1 MMPRRVV
8 STSGSSGTLGL
19 ELALIS
25 WAELQQVYSG
35 QESSGI
41 QNQLLTDKIFLGIDA
56 GGTFTDFVALRVGE
70 AVEVEVH
77 KTLSTP
83 DAPEQA
89 ILAGIEALGLS
100 GEAERGTLHIIHG
113 STVAT
118 NAALEGKNAPTAYV
132 TNYGFGDT
140 LMLGRQTRPAL
151 YALEFPAQSIPVPS
165 AYCLETGGRMSA
177 EGKVLETLTSD
188 ELQDLVARIRD
199 LAPEAVAI
207 NLLFSFLDD
216 SSEVAIEKAI
226 ADAGVPVFVSR
237 SSAVLPV
244 YKEYERGIATWLNA
258 SLGPVVSGYLSRLR
272 MSMNRCSLRIMQSN
286 GETLDAE
293 KAAESAVRLLL
304 SGPAGGL
311 IAMKTL
317 GEQADVSKIISF
329 DMGGTSTDVALLDGE
344 IATTSE
350 GHIGP
355 YPVAV
360 PMVDM
365 HTIGAGGGSI
375 AYVDQGGMLQVGPRS
390 AGADPGPACYG
401 LGGRY
406 ATVTDANLVL
416 GRLVPGARL
425 AGSLAL
431 SVAQARDAV
440 GALAQE
446 IALSVE
452 ETAAGIISIANEHMA
467 KAIREISVNRGYDP
481 ADFVLASFGGAGGLH
496 VCALAEA
503 MRMHQAL
510 VPARGGVLSA
520 LGMLM
525 APRGRQLTRTLGIA
539 MDGIEISALEAAMAD
554 LECRST
560 EELSVE
566 GDSLGELVCRRSVDL
581 CYKGQSYTLNVPW
594 QGPAESLAAFR
605 ALHERRYGYSLT
617 SGVELVNIC
626 VDVREVSEPIQLPS
640 ETPMDVQ
647 PARLTGQDLASE
659 ADDIPAFPREALAF
673 GQQLSGPCV
682 ITEYSATVYVAE
694 HWLAEIDALG
704 NLRLSRK
711 QSYG

>member
-1 MMPRRVV
+1 
-8 STSGSSGTLGL
+8 
-19 ELALIS
+19 LALIS

-375 AYVDQGGMLQVGPRS
+375 AYGDQGGMLQVGPRS

-401 LGGRY
+401 LGGRH

-554 LECRST
+554 LESRAT

-594 QGPAESLAAFR
+594 QDPAESLAAFR

-694 HWLAEIDALG
+694 HWLAEIDAMG
-704 NLRLSRK
+704 SLRLSRK
-711 QSYG
+711 QSYE

>member
-1 MMPRRVV
+1 M
-8 STSGSSGTLGL
+8 
-19 ELALIS
+19 
-25 WAELQQVYSG
+25 
-35 QESSGI
+35 
-41 QNQLLTDKIFLGIDA
+41 LTDKIFLGIDA

-100 GEAERGTLHIIHG
+100 GEAERGALHIIHG

-118 NAALEGKNAPTAYV
+118 NAALEGKNAPTAYI

-140 LMLGRQTRPAL
+140 LTLGRQTRPAL
-151 YALEFPAQSIPVPS
+151 YSLEFPAQSIPVPS

-188 ELQDLVARIRD
+188 ELQDLVARIKD
-199 LAPEAVAI
+199 IAPEAVAI

-226 ADAGVPVFVSR
+226 TDAGVPVFVSR

-401 LGGRY
+401 LGGRH

-431 SVAQARDAV
+431 SVAQARHAV

-525 APRGRQLTRTLGIA
+525 APRGRQLTRTLGIS
-539 MDGIEISALEAAMAD
+539 MDGIEISALEGAIAD
-554 LECRST
+554 LESRAT

-594 QGPAESLAAFR
+594 QDPAESLAAFR

-617 SGVELVNIC
+617 SSVELVNIC
-626 VDVREVSEPIQLPS
+626 VDVREVSEPIQLSS
-640 ETPMDVQ
+640 ETAMDAE
-647 PARLTGQDLASE
+647 PARLIGQDLAFE
-659 ADDIPAFPREALAF
+659 VDDIPAVHRDALAF

-694 HWLAEIDALG
+694 HWLAEIDAMG
-704 NLRLSRK
+704 SLRLSRK
-711 QSYG
+711 QSYE

>member
-1 MMPRRVV
+1 M
-8 STSGSSGTLGL
+8 
-19 ELALIS
+19 
-25 WAELQQVYSG
+25 
-35 QESSGI
+35 
-41 QNQLLTDKIFLGIDA
+41 LTDKIFLGIDA

-100 GEAERGTLHIIHG
+100 GEAERGALHIIHG

-140 LMLGRQTRPAL
+140 LTLGRQTRPAL
-151 YALEFPAQSIPVPS
+151 YSLEFPAQSIPVPS

-188 ELQDLVARIRD
+188 ELQDLVARIKD

-317 GEQADVSKIISF
+317 GEQADVSNIISF

-401 LGGRY
+401 LGG
-406 ATVTDANLVL
+406 VTPQSRTRIWCWAGLFLAQDSQEVL
-416 GRLVPGARL
+416 RSAWRRPDMRSGLWRRKLRCPLKKRLP
-425 AGSLAL
+425 AL
-431 SVAQARDAV
+431 SVLPMSTWLKQ
-440 GALAQE
+440 
-446 IALSVE
+446 S
-452 ETAAGIISIANEHMA
+452 
-467 KAIREISVNRGYDP
+467 
-481 ADFVLASFGGAGGLH
+481 
-496 VCALAEA
+496 
-503 MRMHQAL
+503 
-510 VPARGGVLSA
+510 
-520 LGMLM
+520 
-525 APRGRQLTRTLGIA
+525 GR
-539 MDGIEISALEAAMAD
+539 S
-554 LECRST
+554 
-560 EELSVE
+560 
-566 GDSLGELVCRRSVDL
+566 
-581 CYKGQSYTLNVPW
+581 
-594 QGPAESLAAFR
+594 
-605 ALHERRYGYSLT
+605 
-617 SGVELVNIC
+617 
-626 VDVREVSEPIQLPS
+626 
-640 ETPMDVQ
+640 
-647 PARLTGQDLASE
+647 RLTGVMIRRILCWPVLVARVGFTFVLWQRRCACIRLWCPPGAVCSPPLA
-659 ADDIPAFPREALAF
+659 
-673 GQQLSGPCV
+673 C
-682 ITEYSATVYVAE
+682 
-694 HWLAEIDALG
+694 
-704 NLRLSRK
+704 
-711 QSYG
+711 

>member
-1 MMPRRVV
+1 M
-8 STSGSSGTLGL
+8 
-19 ELALIS
+19 
-25 WAELQQVYSG
+25 
-35 QESSGI
+35 
-41 QNQLLTDKIFLGIDA
+41 LTDKIFLGIDA

-140 LMLGRQTRPAL
+140 LTLGRQTRPAL
-151 YALEFPAQSIPVPS
+151 YSLEFPAQSIPVPS

-188 ELQDLVARIRD
+188 ELQDLVARIKD
-199 LAPEAVAI
+199 IAPEAVAI

-226 ADAGVPVFVSR
+226 TDAGVPVFVSR

-401 LGGRY
+401 LGGRH

-431 SVAQARDAV
+431 SVAQARHAV

-525 APRGRQLTRTLGIA
+525 APRGRQLTRTLGIS

-554 LECRST
+554 LESRAT

-594 QGPAESLAAFR
+594 QDPAESLAAFR

-617 SGVELVNIC
+617 SSVELVNIC
-626 VDVREVSEPIQLPS
+626 VDVREVSEPIQLSS
-640 ETPMDVQ
+640 ETAMDAQ
-647 PARLTGQDLASE
+647 PARLIGQDLAFE
-659 ADDIPAFPREALAF
+659 VDDIPAFHRDALAF

-694 HWLAEIDALG
+694 HWLAEIDAMG
-704 NLRLSRK
+704 SLRLSRK
-711 QSYG
+711 QSYE

>member
-19 ELALIS
+19 ELVLIS

-35 QESSGI
+35 EESIGI
-41 QNQLLTDKIFLGIDA
+41 KNQLLTDKIFLGIDA
-56 GGTFTDFVALRVGE
+56 GGTFTDFVCLRVGE

-83 DAPEQA
+83 AAPEQA
-89 ILAGIEALGLS
+89 ILDGIEALGLS

-140 LMLGRQTRPAL
+140 LKLGRQTRPDL
-151 YALEFPAQSIPVPS
+151 YALEFPAQRIPVPS

-177 EGKVLETLTSD
+177 EGKVLETLTPN
-188 ELQDLVARIRD
+188 ELQDLIARIKD
-199 LAPEAVAI
+199 LGPEAVAI

-226 ADAGVPVFVSR
+226 TDAGLPVFVSR

-272 MSMNRCSLRIMQSN
+272 TSMNRCSLRIMQSN
-286 GETLDAE
+286 GETLDAK

-317 GEQADVSKIISF
+317 GEQADFSKVISF
-329 DMGGTSTDVALLDGE
+329 DMGGTSTDVALLDDE
-344 IATTSE
+344 ISTTSE

-401 LGGRY
+401 LGGRH

-431 SVAQARDAV
+431 SVAQARNAV
-440 GALAQE
+440 GSLAQE

-452 ETAAGIISIANEHMA
+452 ETAAGIISIANEHMV

-539 MDGIEISALEAAMAD
+539 MDEIEISALEAAMED
-554 LECRST
+554 LENRAT
-560 EELSVE
+560 KELAVE
-566 GDSLGELVCRRSVDL
+566 GDSLGELVRLRSVDL

-594 QGPAESLAAFR
+594 QDPAESLVAFR
-605 ALHERRYGYSLT
+605 ALHERRYGYSLA
-617 SGVELVNIC
+617 SSVELVNIC
-626 VDVREVSEPIQLPS
+626 VDVREVSKPIQLPP
-640 ETPMDVQ
+640 ETAVDEQ
-647 PARLTGQDLASE
+647 PAKLNWQDLASE
-659 ADDIPAFPREALAF
+659 ADDIPAFTREALTF
-673 GQQLSGPCV
+673 RQQLSGPCV

-694 HWLAEIDALG
+694 HWLAEVDALG

-711 QSYG
+711 KNYK

>member
-1 MMPRRVV
+1 MA
-8 STSGSSGTLGL
+8 L

-25 WAELQQVYSG
+25 WAELQQVYSC

-100 GEAERGTLHIIHG
+100 GEAERGTLNIIHG

-118 NAALEGKNAPTAYV
+118 NAALEGNNAPTAYV

-140 LMLGRQTRPAL
+140 LTLGRQTRPAL
-151 YALEFPAQSIPVPS
+151 YALEFPAQSTPVPS
-165 AYCLETGGRMSA
+165 PYCLETGGRMSA

-188 ELQDLVARIRD
+188 ELQDLVARIKD

-226 ADAGVPVFVSR
+226 TDAGVPVFVSR

-272 MSMNRCSLRIMQSN
+272 MSMNRCALRIMQSN

-401 LGGRY
+401 LGGRH

-431 SVAQARDAV
+431 SVAQARQAV

-503 MRMHQAL
+503 MRMHRAL

-554 LECRST
+554 LESRAT

-617 SGVELVNIC
+617 SSVELVNIC

-640 ETPMDVQ
+640 ETAVDVQ
-647 PARLTGQDLASE
+647 PAKLIGQDLASE

-673 GQQLSGPCV
+673 GQQVSGPCV

-711 QSYG
+711 QSYE

>member
-70 AVEVEVH
+70 AVEIEVH

-140 LMLGRQTRPAL
+140 LRLGRQTRPTL
-151 YALEFPAQSIPVPS
+151 YALEFPAQSMPLPS
-165 AYCLETGGRMSA
+165 AYCLETGGRISA
-177 EGKVLETLTSD
+177 EGKVLETLTPD
-188 ELQDLVARIRD
+188 ELQDLVARIKD

-226 ADAGVPVFVSR
+226 TDAGVPVFVSR

-317 GEQADVSKIISF
+317 GEQADFSKIISF

-401 LGGRY
+401 LGGPH

-416 GRLVPGARL
+416 GRLGPGARL

-431 SVAQARDAV
+431 SVAQARHAV

-481 ADFVLASFGGAGGLH
+481 AEFVLASFGGAGGLH

-525 APRGRQLTRTLGIA
+525 APRGRQLTRTLGTA
-539 MDGIEISALEAAMAD
+539 MDGIGISAVEAAMAD
-554 LECRST
+554 LESRAT

-566 GDSLGELVCRRSVDL
+566 GDSLGELVCRRSADL
-581 CYKGQSYTLNVPW
+581 CYEGQSYTLNVPW

-617 SGVELVNIC
+617 SSVELVNIC

-640 ETPMDVQ
+640 ETAMKVQ
-647 PARLTGQDLASE
+647 PAKLIGQDLASE
-659 ADDIPAFPREALAF
+659 AYDIPAFPREALAC

-694 HWLAEIDALG
+694 HWLAETDPLG

-711 QSYG
+711 QSYE

>member
-1 MMPRRVV
+1 M
-8 STSGSSGTLGL
+8 
-19 ELALIS
+19 
-25 WAELQQVYSG
+25 
-35 QESSGI
+35 
-41 QNQLLTDKIFLGIDA
+41 LTDKIFLGIDA

-140 LMLGRQTRPAL
+140 LTLGRQTRPAL
-151 YALEFPAQSIPVPS
+151 YSLEFPAQSIPVPS

-177 EGKVLETLTSD
+177 EGKVLETLTSG
-188 ELQDLVARIRD
+188 ELQDLVARIKD

-226 ADAGVPVFVSR
+226 TDAGVPVFVSR

-401 LGGRY
+401 LGGRH

-431 SVAQARDAV
+431 SVAQARHAV

-554 LECRST
+554 LESRAT

-594 QGPAESLAAFR
+594 QDPAESLAAFR

-617 SGVELVNIC
+617 SSVELVNIC
-626 VDVREVSEPIQLPS
+626 VDVREVSEPIQLSS
-640 ETPMDVQ
+640 ETAMDAQ
-647 PARLTGQDLASE
+647 PARLIGQDLAFE
-659 ADDIPAFPREALAF
+659 VDDIPAFHRDALAF

-711 QSYG
+711 QSYE

>member
-1 MMPRRVV
+1 MPRRVV

-140 LMLGRQTRPAL
+140 LTLGRQTRPAL
-151 YALEFPAQSIPVPS
+151 YSLEFPAQSIPVPS

-188 ELQDLVARIRD
+188 ELQDLVARIKD
-199 LAPEAVAI
+199 IAPEAVAI

-226 ADAGVPVFVSR
+226 TDAGVPVFVSR

-401 LGGRY
+401 LGGRH

-431 SVAQARDAV
+431 SVAQARHAV

-525 APRGRQLTRTLGIA
+525 APRGRQLTRTLGIS

-554 LECRST
+554 LESRAT

-594 QGPAESLAAFR
+594 QDPAESLAAFR

-617 SGVELVNIC
+617 SSVELVNIC
-626 VDVREVSEPIQLPS
+626 VDVREVSEPIQLSS
-640 ETPMDVQ
+640 ETAMDAQ
-647 PARLTGQDLASE
+647 PARLIGQDLAFE
-659 ADDIPAFPREALAF
+659 VDDIPAFHRDALAF

-694 HWLAEIDALG
+694 HWLAEIDAMG
-704 NLRLSRK
+704 SLRLSRK
-711 QSYG
+711 QSYE

>member
-1 MMPRRVV
+1 M
-8 STSGSSGTLGL
+8 GEESSGTK
-19 ELALIS
+19 
-25 WAELQQVYSG
+25 
-35 QESSGI
+35 
-41 QNQLLTDKIFLGIDA
+41 NRLLTDKILLGIDA
-56 GGTFTDFVALRVGE
+56 GGTFTDFVCLRFGKT
-70 AVEVEVH
+70 VEVEVH

-83 DAPEQA
+83 AAPEQA
-89 ILAGIEALGLS
+89 IQAGIEAMGLS
-100 GEAERGTLHIIHG
+100 GAAERGTLHIIHG

-140 LMLGRQTRPAL
+140 LKLGRQTRPAL
-151 YALEFPAQSIPVPS
+151 YALEFPTQSTPVPS

-177 EGKVLETLTSD
+177 EGKVLETLTPE
-188 ELQDLVARIRD
+188 ELQDLVVRIKD

-226 ADAGVPVFVSR
+226 TDSGLPVFVSR

-272 MSMNRCSLRIMQSN
+272 ASMNRCSLRIMQSN
-286 GETLDAE
+286 GETLDAGT
-293 KAAESAVRLLL
+293 AAESAVRLLL

-350 GHIGP
+350 GYIGT

-401 LGGRY
+401 LGGHH

-425 AGSLAL
+425 AGGLEL
-431 SVAQARDAV
+431 SVAKARNAV

-467 KAIREISVNRGYDP
+467 RAIREISVNRGYDP
-481 ADFVLASFGGAGGLH
+481 TDFVLASFGGAGGLH

-525 APRGRQLTRTLGIA
+525 ASRGRQLTRTLGVAI
-539 MDGIEISALEAAMAD
+539 DGIEITALQAAMED
-554 LECRST
+554 LENRAT
-560 EELSVE
+560 EELTAE
-566 GDSLGELVCRRSVDL
+566 GESIGELVCKRSIDL
-581 CYKGQSYTLNVPW
+581 RYKGQSYTLNVPW
-594 QGPAESLAAFR
+594 QGPTESLAAFR
-605 ALHERRYGYSLT
+605 ALHERRYGYSLG
-617 SGVELVNIC
+617 SSVELVNIC

-640 ETPMDVQ
+640 ETAVDEQ
-647 PARLTGQDLASE
+647 PAKLIEQKRTSE
-659 ADDIPAFPREALAF
+659 ADNIPAFPREALAL
-673 GQQLSGPCV
+673 GQQLAGPCV
-682 ITEYSATVYVAE
+682 IAEYSATVYVAK
-694 HWLAEIDALG
+694 HWFAEIDALG
-704 NLRLSRK
+704 NLRLSRT
-711 QSYG
+711 QNYQ

>member
-1 MMPRRVV
+1 M
-8 STSGSSGTLGL
+8 
-19 ELALIS
+19 
-25 WAELQQVYSG
+25 
-35 QESSGI
+35 
-41 QNQLLTDKIFLGIDA
+41 LTDKIFLGVDA

-100 GEAERGTLHIIHG
+100 GEAERGMLHIIHG

-140 LMLGRQTRPAL
+140 LTLGRQTRPAL
-151 YALEFPAQSIPVPS
+151 YSLEFPAQSIPVPS

-188 ELQDLVARIRD
+188 ELEDLVARIKD

-226 ADAGVPVFVSR
+226 TDTGVPVFVSR

-293 KAAESAVRLLL
+293 KAADSAVRLLL

-329 DMGGTSTDVALLDGE
+329 DMGGTSTDVALLDGG

-401 LGGRY
+401 LGGRH

-554 LECRST
+554 LESRAN

-566 GDSLGELVCRRSVDL
+566 GGSLGELVCRRSVDL

-594 QGPAESLAAFR
+594 QDPAESLAAFR

-617 SGVELVNIC
+617 SSVELVNIC

-640 ETPMDVQ
+640 ETAMDVQ
-647 PARLTGQDLASE
+647 PARLIGQDLASE

-682 ITEYSATVYVAE
+682 ITEYSATVYVSK
-694 HWLAEIDALG
+694 HWMAEIDALG

-711 QSYG
+711 QSYE

>member
-1 MMPRRVV
+1 M
-8 STSGSSGTLGL
+8 
-19 ELALIS
+19 
-25 WAELQQVYSG
+25 
-35 QESSGI
+35 
-41 QNQLLTDKIFLGIDA
+41 LTDKIFLGIDA

-140 LMLGRQTRPAL
+140 LTLGRQTRPAL

-188 ELQDLVARIRD
+188 ELQDLVARIKD
-199 LAPEAVAI
+199 IAPEAVAI

-226 ADAGVPVFVSR
+226 TDAGVPVFVSR

-401 LGGRY
+401 LGGRH

-431 SVAQARDAV
+431 SVAQARHAV

-554 LECRST
+554 LESRAT

-594 QGPAESLAAFR
+594 QDPAESLAAFR

-617 SGVELVNIC
+617 SSVELVNIC
-626 VDVREVSEPIQLPS
+626 VDVREVSEPIQLSS
-640 ETPMDVQ
+640 ETAMDAQ
-647 PARLTGQDLASE
+647 PARLIGQDLAFE
-659 ADDIPAFPREALAF
+659 ADDIPAFHRDALAF

-694 HWLAEIDALG
+694 HWLAEIDAMG
-704 NLRLSRK
+704 SLRLSRK
-711 QSYG
+711 QSYE

>member
-1 MMPRRVV
+1 
-8 STSGSSGTLGL
+8 
-19 ELALIS
+19 
-25 WAELQQVYSG
+25 
-35 QESSGI
+35 
-41 QNQLLTDKIFLGIDA
+41 
-56 GGTFTDFVALRVGE
+56 
-70 AVEVEVH
+70 
-77 KTLSTP
+77 
-83 DAPEQA
+83 
-89 ILAGIEALGLS
+89 
-100 GEAERGTLHIIHG
+100 
-113 STVAT
+113 
-118 NAALEGKNAPTAYV
+118 
-132 TNYGFGDT
+132 
-140 LMLGRQTRPAL
+140 
-151 YALEFPAQSIPVPS
+151 
-165 AYCLETGGRMSA
+165 MSA

-188 ELQDLVARIRD
+188 ELQDLVARIKD
-199 LAPEAVAI
+199 IAPEAVAI

-226 ADAGVPVFVSR
+226 TDAGVPVFVSR

-401 LGGRY
+401 LGGRH

-431 SVAQARDAV
+431 SVAQARHAV

-525 APRGRQLTRTLGIA
+525 APRGRQLTRTLGIS
-539 MDGIEISALEAAMAD
+539 MDGIEISALEAAIAD
-554 LECRST
+554 LESRAT

-594 QGPAESLAAFR
+594 QDPAESLAAFR

-617 SGVELVNIC
+617 SSVELVNIC
-626 VDVREVSEPIQLPS
+626 VDVREVSEPIQLSS
-640 ETPMDVQ
+640 ETAMDAE
-647 PARLTGQDLASE
+647 PARLIGQDLAFE
-659 ADDIPAFPREALAF
+659 VDDIPAVHRDALAF

-694 HWLAEIDALG
+694 HWLAEIDAMG
-704 NLRLSRK
+704 SLRLSRK
-711 QSYG
+711 QSYE

>member
-1 MMPRRVV
+1 M
-8 STSGSSGTLGL
+8 
-19 ELALIS
+19 
-25 WAELQQVYSG
+25 
-35 QESSGI
+35 
-41 QNQLLTDKIFLGIDA
+41 LTDKIFLGIDA

-304 SGPAGGL
+304 SGPVGGL
-311 IAMKTL
+311 IAMKTM

-375 AYVDQGGMLQVGPRS
+375 ALF
-390 AGADPGPACYG
+390 
-401 LGGRY
+401 
-406 ATVTDANLVL
+406 N
-416 GRLVPGARL
+416 
-425 AGSLAL
+425 
-431 SVAQARDAV
+431 
-440 GALAQE
+440 
-446 IALSVE
+446 
-452 ETAAGIISIANEHMA
+452 N
-467 KAIREISVNRGYDP
+467 
-481 ADFVLASFGGAGGLH
+481 F
-496 VCALAEA
+496 
-503 MRMHQAL
+503 
-510 VPARGGVLSA
+510 
-520 LGMLM
+520 
-525 APRGRQLTRTLGIA
+525 
-539 MDGIEISALEAAMAD
+539 
-554 LECRST
+554 ECK
-560 EELSVE
+560 
-566 GDSLGELVCRRSVDL
+566 RR
-581 CYKGQSYTLNVPW
+581 
-594 QGPAESLAAFR
+594 
-605 ALHERRYGYSLT
+605 
-617 SGVELVNIC
+617 
-626 VDVREVSEPIQLPS
+626 
-640 ETPMDVQ
+640 
-647 PARLTGQDLASE
+647 
-659 ADDIPAFPREALAF
+659 
-673 GQQLSGPCV
+673 
-682 ITEYSATVYVAE
+682 
-694 HWLAEIDALG
+694 
-704 NLRLSRK
+704 
-711 QSYG
+711 

>member
-1 MMPRRVV
+1 M
-8 STSGSSGTLGL
+8 
-19 ELALIS
+19 
-25 WAELQQVYSG
+25 
-35 QESSGI
+35 
-41 QNQLLTDKIFLGIDA
+41 LTDKIFLGIDA

-140 LMLGRQTRPAL
+140 LTLGRQTRPAL
-151 YALEFPAQSIPVPS
+151 YSLEFPAQSIPVPS

-188 ELQDLVARIRD
+188 ELQDLVARIKD
-199 LAPEAVAI
+199 IAPEAVAI

-226 ADAGVPVFVSR
+226 TDAGVPVFVSR

-401 LGGRY
+401 LGGRH

-431 SVAQARDAV
+431 SVAQARHAV

-525 APRGRQLTRTLGIA
+525 APRGRQLTRTLGIS

-554 LECRST
+554 LESRAT

-594 QGPAESLAAFR
+594 QDPAESLAAFR

-617 SGVELVNIC
+617 SSVELVNIC

-640 ETPMDVQ
+640 ETAMDAQ
-647 PARLTGQDLASE
+647 PARLIGQDLAFE
-659 ADDIPAFPREALAF
+659 ADDIPAFHREALAF

-694 HWLAEIDALG
+694 HWLAEIDAMG
-704 NLRLSRK
+704 SLRLSRK
-711 QSYG
+711 QSYE

>member
-1 MMPRRVV
+1 M
-8 STSGSSGTLGL
+8 
-19 ELALIS
+19 
-25 WAELQQVYSG
+25 
-35 QESSGI
+35 
-41 QNQLLTDKIFLGIDA
+41 LTDKIFLGIDA

-140 LMLGRQTRPAL
+140 LTLGRQTRPAL
-151 YALEFPAQSIPVPS
+151 YALEFPAQRIPVPS

-188 ELQDLVARIRD
+188 ELQDLVARIKD
-199 LAPEAVAI
+199 IAPEAVAI

-226 ADAGVPVFVSR
+226 TDAGVPVFVSR

-401 LGGRY
+401 LGGRH

-431 SVAQARDAV
+431 SVAQARHAV

-525 APRGRQLTRTLGIA
+525 APRGRQLTRTLGIS

-554 LECRST
+554 LESRAT

-594 QGPAESLAAFR
+594 QDPAESLAAFR

-617 SGVELVNIC
+617 SSVELVNIC
-626 VDVREVSEPIQLPS
+626 VDVREVTEPIQLPS
-640 ETPMDVQ
+640 GTALDVK
-647 PARLTGQDLASE
+647 PTKLIGQDLASE

-694 HWLAEIDALG
+694 HWLAEIDAMG
-704 NLRLSRK
+704 SLRLSRK
-711 QSYG
+711 QSYE

>member
-1 MMPRRVV
+1 MPRRVV

-140 LMLGRQTRPAL
+140 LTLGRQTRPAL

-177 EGKVLETLTSD
+177 EGKVLEALTSD
-188 ELQDLVARIRD
+188 ELQDLVARIKD

-226 ADAGVPVFVSR
+226 TDTGVPVFVSR

-293 KAAESAVRLLL
+293 KAADSAVRLLL

-401 LGGRY
+401 LGGRH

-431 SVAQARDAV
+431 SVAQARHAV

-446 IALSVE
+446 IELSVE

-467 KAIREISVNRGYDP
+467 KAIREISVNRGHDP

-554 LECRST
+554 LESRAN

-594 QGPAESLAAFR
+594 QGPVESLAAFR

-617 SGVELVNIC
+617 SSVELVNIC
-626 VDVREVSEPIQLPS
+626 VDAREVSEPIQLPS
-640 ETPMDVQ
+640 ETAMDVK
-647 PARLTGQDLASE
+647 PARLIGQDLASE
-659 ADDIPAFPREALAF
+659 ADDIPTFPREALAF
-673 GQQLSGPCV
+673 GQQISGPCV
-682 ITEYSATVYVAE
+682 ITEYSATVYVSK

-711 QSYG
+711 QSYE

>member
-1 MMPRRVV
+1 
-8 STSGSSGTLGL
+8 
-19 ELALIS
+19 LALIS

-140 LMLGRQTRPAL
+140 LTLARQTRPAL

-188 ELQDLVARIRD
+188 ELQDLVARIKD

-226 ADAGVPVFVSR
+226 TDTGVPVFVSR

-293 KAAESAVRLLL
+293 KAADSAVRLLL

-350 GHIGP
+350 GHSGP

-401 LGGRY
+401 LGGRH

-431 SVAQARDAV
+431 SVAQARHAV

-467 KAIREISVNRGYDP
+467 KAIREISVNRGHDP

-503 MRMHQAL
+503 MRMHLAL

-554 LECRST
+554 LESRAN

-594 QGPAESLAAFR
+594 QGPAGSLASFR

-617 SGVELVNIC
+617 NSVELVNIC

-640 ETPMDVQ
+640 ETAMDVK
-647 PARLTGQDLASE
+647 PARLIGQDLASE

-682 ITEYSATVYVAE
+682 ITEYSATVYVSK
-694 HWLAEIDALG
+694 HWLAEIDAMG

-711 QSYG
+711 QSYE

>member
-1 MMPRRVV
+1 
-8 STSGSSGTLGL
+8 
-19 ELALIS
+19 
-25 WAELQQVYSG
+25 
-35 QESSGI
+35 
-41 QNQLLTDKIFLGIDA
+41 
-56 GGTFTDFVALRVGE
+56 
-70 AVEVEVH
+70 
-77 KTLSTP
+77 
-83 DAPEQA
+83 
-89 ILAGIEALGLS
+89 
-100 GEAERGTLHIIHG
+100 
-113 STVAT
+113 
-118 NAALEGKNAPTAYV
+118 
-132 TNYGFGDT
+132 
-140 LMLGRQTRPAL
+140 
-151 YALEFPAQSIPVPS
+151 
-165 AYCLETGGRMSA
+165 MSA

-188 ELQDLVARIRD
+188 ELQDLVARVKDI
-199 LAPEAVAI
+199 APEAVAI

-226 ADAGVPVFVSR
+226 TDAGVPVFVSR

-258 SLGPVVSGYLSRLR
+258 SLGPVVSGYLYRLR

-293 KAAESAVRLLL
+293 KAADSAVRLLL

-401 LGGRY
+401 LGGRH

-431 SVAQARDAV
+431 SVAQARHAV

-467 KAIREISVNRGYDP
+467 KAIREISVNRGHDP

-525 APRGRQLTRTLGIA
+525 APRGRQLTRTLGIS

-554 LECRST
+554 LESRAT

-594 QGPAESLAAFR
+594 QGPVESLAAFR

-617 SGVELVNIC
+617 SSVELVNIC
-626 VDVREVSEPIQLPS
+626 VDVREVYEPIQLPS
-640 ETPMDVQ
+640 ETAMDVK
-647 PARLTGQDLASE
+647 PARLIGQDLASE
-659 ADDIPAFPREALAF
+659 ADDIPTFPREALAF
-673 GQQLSGPCV
+673 GQQISGPCV
-682 ITEYSATVYVAE
+682 ITEYSATVYVSK

-711 QSYG
+711 QSYE

>member
-1 MMPRRVV
+1 M
-8 STSGSSGTLGL
+8 
-19 ELALIS
+19 
-25 WAELQQVYSG
+25 
-35 QESSGI
+35 
-41 QNQLLTDKIFLGIDA
+41 LTDKIFLGIDA

-70 AVEVEVH
+70 AIEVEVH

-132 TNYGFGDT
+132 TNHGFGDT

-188 ELQDLVARIRD
+188 DLQDLVARIKD

-237 SSAVLPV
+237 SSDVLPV

-401 LGGRY
+401 LGGRH

-431 SVAQARDAV
+431 SVAQARHAV

-467 KAIREISVNRGYDP
+467 KAIREISVNRGHDP

-554 LECRST
+554 LESRAN

-594 QGPAESLAAFR
+594 QDPAESLAAFR

-617 SGVELVNIC
+617 SSVELVNIC

-640 ETPMDVQ
+640 ETAMDVQ
-647 PARLTGQDLASE
+647 PAGLTGQDLASE

-682 ITEYSATVYVAE
+682 ITEYSATVYVSK

-711 QSYG
+711 QSYE

>member
-1 MMPRRVV
+1 M
-8 STSGSSGTLGL
+8 
-19 ELALIS
+19 
-25 WAELQQVYSG
+25 
-35 QESSGI
+35 
-41 QNQLLTDKIFLGIDA
+41 LTDKIFLGIDA

-100 GEAERGTLHIIHG
+100 GEAERGALHIIHG

-140 LMLGRQTRPAL
+140 LTLGRQTRPAL
-151 YALEFPAQSIPVPS
+151 YSLEFPAQSIPVPS

-188 ELQDLVARIRD
+188 ELQDLVARIKD
-199 LAPEAVAI
+199 IAPEAVAI

-226 ADAGVPVFVSR
+226 TDAGVPVFVSR

-401 LGGRY
+401 LGGRH

-431 SVAQARDAV
+431 SVAQARHAV

-525 APRGRQLTRTLGIA
+525 APRGRQLTRTLGIS
-539 MDGIEISALEAAMAD
+539 MDGIEISALEAAIAD
-554 LECRST
+554 LESRAT

-594 QGPAESLAAFR
+594 QDPAESLAAFR

-617 SGVELVNIC
+617 SSVELVNIC
-626 VDVREVSEPIQLPS
+626 VDVREVSEPIQLSS
-640 ETPMDVQ
+640 ETAMDAE
-647 PARLTGQDLASE
+647 PARLIGQDLAFE
-659 ADDIPAFPREALAF
+659 VDDIPAVHRDALAF

-694 HWLAEIDALG
+694 HWLAEIDAMG
-704 NLRLSRK
+704 SLRLSRK
-711 QSYG
+711 QSYE